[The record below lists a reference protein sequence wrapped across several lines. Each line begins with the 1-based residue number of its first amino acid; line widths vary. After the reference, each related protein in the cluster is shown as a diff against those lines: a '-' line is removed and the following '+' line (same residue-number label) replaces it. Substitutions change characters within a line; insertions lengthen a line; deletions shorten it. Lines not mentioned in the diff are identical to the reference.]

1 MTRRRDSGAAIVLG
15 TGEGAVF
22 ATSRL
27 PDGSPSTEIGRR
39 MKIAVLPGDGI
50 GPEVVG
56 EALRVLDALAGA
68 GLPIETEQAPI
79 GGAGYD
85 AAKHPP
91 PPNTPSLPRAAA
103 ALFLA

>member
-1 MTRRRDSGAAIVLG
+1 MKRRRDNGAAIVLG

-79 GGAGYD
+79 GGAGSD
-85 AAKHPP
+85 AARQPRPPQARSPP
-91 PPNTPSLPRAAA
+91 PAAA
-103 ALFLA
+103 AR